1 MRIKELREINDIQQ
15 KELAAELNIP
25 ASTLSQY
32 ETGKR
37 EPNIEI
43 VKKIA
48 NFFNVST
55 DYIYGL
61 SAITTCHDCGLSYCP
76 DNKLDLATHKEI
88 HSRWLK
94 AKNKYGFCYSNY
106 GERER
111 IKVLNRNVV
120 KDYSLPLDKR
130 YQAQIEVFK
139 CLFSRSLE
147 ASNYSDSFISFEEY
161 VSMLLNQPSVK
172 KRLGDE
178 LYQKMVNKF
187 GTSEGIP
194 DGQTYYY
201 QYETS
206 DAPTFAAHKDGE
218 NFTPAEL
225 DKIEEYKRLLIA
237 ARPKE

>member
-1 MRIKELREINDIQQ
+1 
-15 KELAAELNIP
+15 
-25 ASTLSQY
+25 
-32 ETGKR
+32 
-37 EPNIEI
+37 
-43 VKKIA
+43 
-48 NFFNVST
+48 
-55 DYIYGL
+55 
-61 SAITTCHDCGLSYCP
+61 
-76 DNKLDLATHKEI
+76 
-88 HSRWLK
+88 
-94 AKNKYGFCYSNY
+94 
-106 GERER
+106 
-111 IKVLNRNVV
+111 
-120 KDYSLPLDKR
+120 
-130 YQAQIEVFK
+130 
-139 CLFSRSLE
+139 
-147 ASNYSDSFISFEEY
+147 
-161 VSMLLNQPSVK
+161 MLLNQPSVK